1 MALCPPQRLNALEKI
16 KTAMITLYGIPNCN
30 SVKKTRVWL
39 EEHGIA
45 YQFHDFKK
53 LGIDE
58 HTLKQWLKIIPREV
72 LVNKKGTTWRGLS
85 ADEQALATTDAGAI
99 ELMLT
104 KTSVIKRPVVVT
116 EKTIWVGHD
125 EDQLSAI
132 K

>member
-1 MALCPPQRLNALEKI
+1 
-16 KTAMITLYGIPNCN
+16 MITLYGIPNCN

-39 EEHGIA
+39 EERGIA

-53 LGIDE
+53 SGIDE
-58 HTLKQWLKIIPREV
+58 KTLKQWLKTIPRDV

-85 ADEQALATTDAGAI
+85 DDEQALTSTDQGAI
-99 ELMLT
+99 ELMLA

-116 EKTIWVGHD
+116 ARGMWVGHD
-125 EDQLSAI
+125 EAQLATL

>member
-1 MALCPPQRLNALEKI
+1 
-16 KTAMITLYGIPNCN
+16 MINIYGIPNCN

-39 EEHGIA
+39 EEHGVA

-53 LGIDE
+53 SGIDE
-58 HTLKQWLKIIPREV
+58 KILKQWLKTIPRDV

-85 ADEQALATTDAGAI
+85 TDEQALTSTDAGAI

-104 KTSVIKRPVVVT
+104 KTNVIKRPVVVT
-116 EKTIWVGHD
+116 DGGMWVGHD
-125 EDQLSAI
+125 EDQLAAL

>member
-1 MALCPPQRLNALEKI
+1 
-16 KTAMITLYGIPNCN
+16 MISIYGIPNCN

-53 LGIDE
+53 SGIDE
-58 HTLKQWLKIIPREV
+58 KTLKQWLKAIPRDV

-85 ADEQALATTDAGAI
+85 TDEQALTSTDKGAI

-116 EKTIWVGHD
+116 DNGMWVGHD
-125 EDQLSAI
+125 EDQLAAL

>member
-1 MALCPPQRLNALEKI
+1 
-16 KTAMITLYGIPNCN
+16 MISIYGIPNCN
-30 SVKKTRVWL
+30 SVKQTRVWL
-39 EEHGIA
+39 EEHGVD

-53 LGIDE
+53 SGIDAK
-58 HTLKQWLKIIPREV
+58 TLNQWLKTIPRDV

-85 ADEQALATTDAGAI
+85 AEEQALAATDKGAI

-116 EKTIWVGHD
+116 DNGMWVGHD
-125 EDQLSAI
+125 EDKLETL